1 MHLGLVL
8 GHLLESAV
16 LSLDAL
22 AYSWA
27 LTGPLESDS
36 WLAATLELFDVPE

>member
-36 WLAATLELFDVPE
+36 WLAATLEFFDVRE

>member
-16 LSLDAL
+16 LYFDAL
-22 AYSWA
+22 AHSSA

-36 WLAATLELFDVPE
+36 WLAATLELFYAPE

>member
-8 GHLLESAV
+8 EHLLESAV

-27 LTGPLESDS
+27 LTCPFESDS
-36 WLAATLELFDVPE
+36 WLAATLELFDVSE